1 MRATPRSPTAPLV
14 DEGRAFQTPNMPAS
28 LTIVRVEQLAR
39 ARIDERLTAIELAV
53 RRRMQR
59 FSGVLR
65 GSDGQNRDAIRSV
78 FMFRDSPLE

>member
-14 DEGRAFQTPNMPAS
+14 DEGRTFQTPNMPAS

-53 RRRMQR
+53 RRRM
-59 FSGVLR
+59 
-65 GSDGQNRDAIRSV
+65 
-78 FMFRDSPLE
+78 